1 MGITKFAVK
10 YPVSV
15 LMITLG
21 VCLLGIIS
29 YNKLGTDLFPDLKN
43 PALYIDLQA
52 GERPPEEI
60 EKQFVEKIEAMAARQ
75 EGVKDVSSSSKVG
88 GATITVE
95 YDWDQDMDAAF
106 LDLQRSM
113 SQIAQDEEIT
123 SLNVSRYDANATP
136 VMIISMSHKE
146 IKDMNELRKI
156 AENYMRS
163 ELVRLEGVA
172 DIRLNG
178 QENAFV
184 EVKTDSLYAGSFQPD
199 CRNDRVENRK
209 YEPECFGRYHCKRR
223 HPIYGKRGE
232 FIKRPGRHREYYR
245 CFQNPR

>member
-95 YDWDQDMDAAF
+95 YDWIRIWMPPFWICNAAC
-106 LDLQRSM
+106 LK
-113 SQIAQDEEIT
+113 
-123 SLNVSRYDANATP
+123 SLRT
-136 VMIISMSHKE
+136 K
-146 IKDMNELRKI
+146 K
-156 AENYMRS
+156 
-163 ELVRLEGVA
+163 
-172 DIRLNG
+172 
-178 QENAFV
+178 
-184 EVKTDSLYAGSFQPD
+184 SLP
-199 CRNDRVENRK
+199 
-209 YEPECFGRYHCKRR
+209 
-223 HPIYGKRGE
+223 
-232 FIKRPGRHREYYR
+232 
-245 CFQNPR
+245 